1 MATTEMNCL
10 AGGGGS
16 SVASGSGEVTSST
29 ASTPIKIE
37 TGLASITRFSLI
49 WEIDGKSWGVGSL
62 TWFTDRMSTVTNY
75 FTAFMNERNSS
86 INGGAKAVGT
96 VDAITYGITD
106 ISEINSGNIT
116 IKPSTQSGFDNSKYW
131 WYAE

>member
-1 MATTEMNCL
+1 MAMTEMNYMS
-10 AGGGGS
+10 GGGGS

-29 ASTPIKIE
+29 ASNPIKIE

-49 WEIDGKSWGVGSL
+49 WEVDNKDWGLGSL
-62 TWFTDRMSTVTNY
+62 TWFTDRMRPVNNY
-75 FTAFMNERNSS
+75 FNAFQNERGSAV
-86 INGGAKAVGT
+86 NGGNSAVGS
-96 VDAITYGITD
+96 VNAITYGITD

-116 IKPSTQSGFDNSKYW
+116 IKPSTQSGFTNTKYW